1 MLTIL
6 GSEYNGTSD
15 ALEIYVSG
23 CKRDCLGCH
32 NPEGHAFGKG
42 KSWRLWLKENTW
54 KLKTGPFGR
63 VWMLGG
69 DLVGQPA
76 PEAVEFL
83 TDLRRAMPDTSGS
96 AGRAVARDSEGG
108 AFAELACANRRRTP
122 GAGKELWLW
131 TGAETLKAVP
141 VAYLPFFDVVKTGS
155 YKRHLPPVDADVYG
169 DGTEIITLASN
180 NQRFHNLE
188 AARV

>member
-6 GSEYNGTSD
+6 GSEYNGTSN

-23 CKRDCLGCH
+23 CKRDCPGCH

-76 PEAVEFL
+76 PEVVELL
-83 TDLRRAMPDTSGS
+83 TGLRRAMPE
-96 AGRAVARDSEGG
+96 RME
-108 AFAELACANRRRTP
+108 C
-122 GAGKELWLW
+122 WLW

-141 VAYLPFFDVVKTGS
+141 DAYLPFFDVVKTGS

-169 DGTEIITLASN
+169 DGMEIITLASN